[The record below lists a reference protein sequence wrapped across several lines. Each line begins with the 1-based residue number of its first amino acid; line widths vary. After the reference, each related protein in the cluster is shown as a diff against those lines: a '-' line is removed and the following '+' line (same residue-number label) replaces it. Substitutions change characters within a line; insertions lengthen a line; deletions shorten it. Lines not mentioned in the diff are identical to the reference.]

1 VKDRVSNDIGAEGPV
16 YRWADINWKLIQK
29 RIKNLRQ
36 RIYRATQQRRWNQV
50 RSLTK
55 LMLRS
60 QANLLLSI
68 KRVTQ
73 INRGKG
79 TAGVDG
85 LTFRSTEEREWL
97 WQKMQEYTPWIAKP
111 ARRVYIPKSNGK
123 QRPLGIPTVQDR
135 VLQAVVKNALEPSWE
150 ARFEANSFG
159 FRPGRSV
166 HDAITQCHSRLRKGH
181 DLWVLD
187 ADIKGAF
194 DHISH
199 GYILD
204 AIGAFPGRELI
215 KQWLKAGYIESDVFH
230 KTPSGVPQGG
240 VISPLLANIALDGL
254 GAMLDTHRK
263 VSPRETSR
271 KAKHGTYQRK
281 LPKYGFIRYADDF
294 VITARSEE
302 DLKVIVP
309 EIQVWLKQRGLELNQ
324 EKTQIVQVTQ
334 GFNFLG
340 FTIRHFNGHCII
352 RPQKDK
358 VLAFL
363 NDIRAWLKR
372 HSDIKQED
380 VIRYLNPRLK
390 GWCNYYRYVASKR
403 VFSYVEYQLWK
414 ALWKWSCRRH
424 RNKGKRWIAKKYFQ
438 TIRGRSWIF
447 AATAQD
453 RDGKE
458 HTFALTQVYDT
469 PITRHRRV
477 KGTFSPDDPT
487 LSDYWRKRRTGMG
500 KVLLA
505 PGSKL
510 YKVAQSQRWQC
521 QVCGEHLYNGE
532 TLQTHHKQPVKE
544 GGGDDLL
551 NLELVHKACHNHRHV
566 HGRRLEPDDG

>member
-1 VKDRVSNDIGAEGPV
+1 M
-16 YRWADINWKLIQK
+16 
-29 RIKNLRQ
+29 
-36 RIYRATQQRRWNQV
+36 
-50 RSLTK
+50 K

-73 INRGKG
+73 INPGKR
-79 TAGVDG
+79 TAGIDG

-97 WQKMQEYTPWIAKP
+97 WQQMQAYTPWVAKP
-111 ARRVYIPKSNGK
+111 ARRVYIPKTNGK

-199 GYILD
+199 DYVLN
-204 AIGAFPGRELI
+204 AIGEIPGRALI
-215 KQWLKAGYIESDVFH
+215 KQWLKAGYVESNTFH
-230 KTPSGVPQGG
+230 ETPSGVPQGG

-254 GAMLDTHRK
+254 GTMLSNYHKVKAGRLSPNAKRK
-263 VSPRETSR
+263 GTF
-271 KAKHGTYQRK
+271 KHKLQR
-281 LPKYGFIRYADDF
+281 YGYIRYADDF
-294 VITARSEE
+294 IVTAETQE
-302 DLKVIVP
+302 DISAILPTIR
-309 EIQVWLKQRGLELNQ
+309 EWLKDRGLELNE
-324 EKTQIVQVTQ
+324 EKTQIVQVSK
-334 GFNFLG
+334 GFDFLG
-340 FTIRHFNGHCII
+340 FTIRQFNGHCII

-363 NDIRAWLKR
+363 NDIRTWLKR
-372 HSDIKQED
+372 HKDIKQVD
-380 VIRYLNPRLK
+380 VIRYLNPKLK

-403 VFSYVEYQLWK
+403 VFSYVEYQIWKTLWRW
-414 ALWKWSCRRH
+414 ACRRH
-424 RNKGKRWIAKKYFQ
+424 RNKGKRWIAKKYFK
-438 TIRGRSWIF
+438 TINGQSWIF
-447 AATAQD
+447 ATTAQE

-469 PITRHRRV
+469 PITRHIRV

-487 LSDYWRKRRTGMG
+487 LSDYWRQRRTGMG

-510 YKVAQSQRWQC
+510 YHIAQSQWWKC
-521 QVCGEHLYNGE
+521 EVCGEHLFNGE
-532 TLQTHHKQPVKE
+532 SLQTHHKQSVKD
-544 GGGDDLL
+544 GGGDGLL
-551 NLELVHKACHNHRHV
+551 NLELVHKACHNHRHAY
-566 HGRRLEPDDG
+566 GRRLEPDDG

>member
-1 VKDRVSNDIGAEGPV
+1 MKDRVSNDIGAKGTGQQ
-16 YRWADINWKLIQK
+16 WADINWKLIQK
-29 RIKNLRQ
+29 RVKNLRQ
-36 RIYRATQQRRWNQV
+36 RIYRATQQHQWNRV
-50 RSLTK
+50 RSLMK

-73 INRGKG
+73 INRGKE

-97 WQKMQEYTPWIAKP
+97 WRTMQIYTPWIAKP
-111 ARRVYIPKSNGK
+111 ARRVYIPKANGK

-199 GYILD
+199 RYILD
-204 AIGAFPGRELI
+204 AIGAIPGRELI
-215 KQWLKAGYIESDVFH
+215 KQWLKAGYVESDVFYE
-230 KTPSGVPQGG
+230 TPNGVPQGG

-254 GAMLDTHRK
+254 GAMLDKHRK
-263 VSPRETSR
+263 VSPRTPLPS
-271 KAKHGTYQRK
+271 AKGSTYQRK

-294 VITARSEE
+294 VVTARSQE
-302 DLKVIVP
+302 DLEAVLP
-309 EIQVWLKQRGLELNQ
+309 EIQAWLQQRGLQLNP
-324 EKTQIVQVTQ
+324 EKTQIVPVTK

-363 NDIRAWLKR
+363 NDIRSWLKR
-372 HSDIKQED
+372 HKDIKQVD
-380 VIRYLNPRLK
+380 VIRYLNPKLK
-390 GWCNYYRYVASKR
+390 GWCNFYRHVASKR
-403 VFSYVEYQLWK
+403 VFSYVEYQIWK
-414 ALWKWSCRRH
+414 ALWRWSYKRH
-424 RNKGKRWIAKKYFQ
+424 RNKGRRWVAKKYFH
-438 TIRGRSWIF
+438 TLRGRSWIF
-447 AATAQD
+447 ATKAQD

-469 PITRHRRV
+469 PINRHIRV

-505 PGSKL
+505 RGSKL
-510 YKVAQSQRWQC
+510 HHVAQSQRWKC
-521 QVCGEHLYNGE
+521 QVCGEHLFNGE

-551 NLELVHKACHNHRHV
+551 NLELIHKACHNHRHV

>member
-1 VKDRVSNDIGAEGPV
+1 
-16 YRWADINWKLIQK
+16 
-29 RIKNLRQ
+29 
-36 RIYRATQQRRWNQV
+36 
-50 RSLTK
+50 
-55 LMLRS
+55 M
-60 QANLLLSI
+60 
-68 KRVTQ
+68 
-73 INRGKG
+73 
-79 TAGVDG
+79 
-85 LTFRSTEEREWL
+85 
-97 WQKMQEYTPWIAKP
+97 
-111 ARRVYIPKSNGK
+111 
-123 QRPLGIPTVQDR
+123 
-135 VLQAVVKNALEPSWE
+135 
-150 ARFEANSFG
+150 
-159 FRPGRSV
+159 
-166 HDAITQCHSRLRKGH
+166 
-181 DLWVLD
+181 
-187 ADIKGAF
+187 
-194 DHISH
+194 
-199 GYILD
+199 
-204 AIGAFPGRELI
+204 
-215 KQWLKAGYIESDVFH
+215 
-230 KTPSGVPQGG
+230 
-240 VISPLLANIALDGL
+240 
-254 GAMLDTHRK
+254 
-263 VSPRETSR
+263 
-271 KAKHGTYQRK
+271 
-281 LPKYGFIRYADDF
+281 
-294 VITARSEE
+294 
-302 DLKVIVP
+302 P
-309 EIQVWLKQRGLELNQ
+309 EIQAWLKQRGLELNQ
-324 EKTQIVQVTQ
+324 EKTHIVQVTQ

-403 VFSYVEYQLWK
+403 VFSYVEYQIWK

-447 AATAQD
+447 AVTAQD

-458 HTFALTQVYDT
+458 HMFALTQVYDT

-510 YKVAQSQRWQC
+510 YKVAQSQRWKC

-532 TLQTHHKQPVKE
+532 TLQMHHKRPVKE
-544 GGGDDLL
+544 GGGDELL
-551 NLELVHKACHNHRHV
+551 NLELVHKACHNHRHA